1 MKTFVHYLKQIG
13 KMPLLSADPKF
24 SVWGYASFLSSP
36 HFNLHFSWMFASLP
50 VLKYAGYTGA

>member
-1 MKTFVHYLKQIG
+1 
-13 KMPLLSADPKF
+13 MPLLSADPKF